1 MNKISQSTA
10 NNLIPDFQRENV
22 EEQINE
28 ILKTQNRE
36 LLLSL
41 LRDQIEKAFNYAVQS
56 NQHMPGYLKFKKL
69 PQNAEEYLKSKGL

>member
-1 MNKISQSTA
+1 MDRPTA
-10 NNLIPDFQRENV
+10 HNLIPDFQRENV
-22 EEQINE
+22 EEQIDE
-28 ILKTQNRE
+28 LLKTQNRE

-69 PQNAEEYLKSKGL
+69 PQNAEEYLKLKGL